1 MSQSTLHS
9 QPTSP
14 RTAAF
19 TLVELLV
26 VIGIIALLIA
36 ILLPSLKK
44 ARESSIRTACAS
56 NLRQIHGAVVM
67 YANANRGWLPTRYEV
82 KKRTLT
88 AAEISKGY
96 KVGTSAEGAHTIL
109 APYTNADIF
118 RCPADA
124 GDATNPTALFERFG
138 TSYDVQGSRSG
149 EPTKGKLDMRPA
161 KHIAYDVFKPWDS
174 DDAATVQAKIAA
186 GELGPV
192 KWHATFLNMVQGDGH
207 VMTVRSHD
215 EEEYEEK

>member
-1 MSQSTLHS
+1 M
-9 QPTSP
+9 PAADCSP
-14 RTAAF
+14 APARRGF

-44 ARESSIRTACAS
+44 ARESAVRTTCAS

-67 YANANRGWLPTRYEV
+67 YANENRGWLPPRYEV

-88 AAEISKGY
+88 AAEIAKGY
-96 KVGTSAEGAHTIL
+96 KVNTLDEGIQTVLERYCGKAV
-109 APYTNADIF
+109 F
-118 RCPADA
+118 QCPADA
-124 GDATNPTALFERFG
+124 GDATDPTPLFDRFG

-161 KHIAYDVFKPWDS
+161 KHIANDVFKPWDS
-174 DDAATVQAKIAA
+174 DDPTNVQAKIAA
-186 GELGPV
+186 GELGPT
-192 KWHATFLNMVQGDGH
+192 KWHRNFLNMVQGDGH

-215 EEEYEEK
+215 EEEYEEH

>member
-1 MSQSTLHS
+1 MSKYRPASAG
-9 QPTSP
+9 
-14 RTAAF
+14 RRGF

-67 YANANRGWLPTRYEV
+67 YANANRGWLPPRYEV

-88 AAEISKGY
+88 AAEIAKGY
-96 KVGTSAEGAHTIL
+96 KVATLAEGAHTIL
-109 APYTNADIF
+109 APYTTADIF

-124 GDATNPTALFERFG
+124 GDATNATPLFERFG
-138 TSYDVQGSRSG
+138 TSYDVQGSRAG
-149 EPTKGKLDMRPA
+149 EPTKGKLDMKPA
-161 KHIAYDVFKPWDS
+161 KHVANDVFKPWDS
-174 DDAATVQAKIAA
+174 DDAANVQAKIAA

-192 KWHATFLNMVQGDGH
+192 KWHATFVNFAQGDGH
-207 VMTVRSHD
+207 IMTVRSHD

>member
-1 MSQSTLHS
+1 MSADPS
-9 QPTSP
+9 SP
-14 RTAAF
+14 ASSRRAF

-26 VIGIIALLIA
+26 VIGVIALLIA

-44 ARESSIRTACAS
+44 ARETAVRTTCAS

-67 YANANRGWLPTRYEV
+67 YANENRGWLPPRYEV

-88 AAEISKGY
+88 AAEVAKGY
-96 KVGTSAEGAHTIL
+96 KVNTLEEGVQTVLERYCGKAV
-109 APYTNADIF
+109 F

-124 GDATNPTALFERFG
+124 GDATNPTPLFDRFG
-138 TSYDVQGSRSG
+138 TSYDVQGSRAG

-161 KHIAYDVFKPWDS
+161 KHVAYDAFKPWDS
-174 DDAATVQAKIAA
+174 DDPANVQAKIAA

-192 KWHATFLNMVQGDGH
+192 KWHATFVNMVQGDGH

-215 EEEYEEK
+215 EEEYEEH